1 MKGKFEK
8 LWKDLRCN
16 NPSKNETHINLSS
29 NGCCQ
34 IASSETFILL
44 EDKVNKLEEVIS
56 YALSQESQNYGMV
69 EEEAIQFRLRKIV
82 SILKESLDD

>member
-16 NPSKNETHINLSS
+16 NPSKNETHIDLSS
-29 NGCCQ
+29 NRCCQ

-44 EDKVNKLEEVIS
+44 EDKINKLEEVIS
-56 YALSQESQNYGMV
+56 HALAQENQNYGMI
-69 EEEAIQFRLRKIV
+69 EKEAAQFRCRKII
-82 SILKESLDD
+82 SILKEGLSD